1 VSAENEVQ
9 RTPEQLA
16 NYLDAYCGF
25 DPKSL
30 FHACVHEAAAL
41 IRNLQSSLAEKDET
55 IAELRA
61 RCEAAERD
69 AERYRWIRENKFFR
83 FIGEY
88 GGHKSMDEIIDAALA
103 AQHAAQRKEEGK

>member
-1 VSAENEVQ
+1 MSAENEVQ

-25 DPKSL
+25 DPKSM

-55 IAELRA
+55 IADLRA
-61 RCEAAERD
+61 RCEAAEKMVGVARVFANCGFCADDHHGLRNALRAFDD
-69 AERYRWIRENKFFR
+69 AI
-83 FIGEY
+83 
-88 GGHKSMDEIIDAALA
+88 A
-103 AQHAAQRKEEGK
+103 AQHAQRKEEGK